1 MILLN
6 HHHYKAPSMKIAEA
20 AKVIENIQR
29 DVNIGLI
36 NEIYL
41 VCKKIKIN
49 FNEVMNL
56 ASSKWNFLKFDP
68 GLVGGHCLP
77 VDPYYFSYI
86 SKKNKINTRITL
98 AGRFIN
104 DSMAKIIR
112 NQIKKEINKI
122 NPKNK
127 KKNFNMWNYL
137 QKNVADLRNSLPL
150 KIFKQHK

>member
-1 MILLN
+1 M
-6 HHHYKAPSMKIAEA
+6 
-20 AKVIENIQR
+20 
-29 DVNIGLI
+29 
-36 NEIYL
+36 
-41 VCKKIKIN
+41 KIN

-127 KKNFNMWNYL
+127 KKILICGITYK
-137 QKNVADLRNSLPL
+137 KNVADLRNSLPL
-150 KIFKQHK
+150 KIFKQLNKNNSNIKGFDPLIDKEHAKKK